1 MKDNLYAPIVLF
13 AFNRLDVLKSTI
25 DSLLKNDEA
34 SKSDLHVFVD
44 GARLDKLGE
53 YEKVETV
60 RQYVK
65 NIQGFKSLTYYFSK
79 ENKGLGP
86 SIISGVS
93 LVIQQYGAAIVV
105 EDDLYCAPN
114 FLSFINQ
121 GLDRY
126 RAEEKVFSICGYT
139 NKIEVP
145 RRYESD
151 SYFCVRSSSWGW
163 ATWLDRWETIDWDLE
178 DWTSCERN
186 AQAFNK
192 WGGSDCFGMLR
203 GWKHGRNKSWAIRFC
218 YSQFIQD
225 KLSVF
230 PIRSKVLNNGF
241 DGQGTN
247 CGKWSRFNAQLDTTN
262 IKEFKWPNTIEV
274 NRVMLKSALSYH
286 SIAIRIWTKLMNL
299 LSK

>member
-1 MKDNLYAPIVLF
+1 MFVPIVIF
-13 AFNRLDVLKSTI
+13 AFNRLDALEITI

-34 SKSDLHVFVD
+34 CESDLHVFVD
-44 GARLDKLGE
+44 GPRSDIAEDDA
-53 YEKVETV
+53 KVRSVQE
-60 RQYVK
+60 YVK
-65 NIQGFKSLTYYFSK
+65 NIRGFKSLTYYFSD
-79 ENKGLGP
+79 ENRGLGP
-86 SIISGVS
+86 SIISGVTKI
-93 LVIQQYGAAIVV
+93 VEEYGSAIIV
-105 EDDLYCAPN
+105 EDDLWCAPN
-114 FLSFINQ
+114 FLCFMNQ
-121 GLDRY
+121 GLQKYKDESRI
-126 RAEEKVFSICGYT
+126 FSICGYS
-139 NKIEVP
+139 NKIRLP
-145 RRYESD
+145 KKYDSD
-151 SYFCVRSSSWGW
+151 AYFCVRSSSWGW
-163 ATWLDRWETIDWDLE
+163 ATWLDRWESIDWSLE
-178 DWTSCERN
+178 NWTECEKN
-186 AQAFNK
+186 AKAFNK

-262 IKEFKWPNTIEV
+262 IKDFKWPNTIEV
-274 NRVMLKSALSYH
+274 NRVILKSALSYH